1 LSLVTSTF
9 EKAFGNNYKELRELL
24 VEFGELKSFKKG
36 EFIIKEGEPAYGFY
50 WVLKGGAKVSI
61 QTNTKTEQ
69 IVTVL
74 SSADFVGISAVMER
88 HLHNKSAYV
97 LSDSAE
103 VLFISQAD
111 FFNYLQK
118 YPMVVLPLLK
128 HIEEKI
134 ERIEKRAAQ
143 IMRKT
148 IEQRLAYVLIMLQK
162 KFGSDEQGFLEFQL
176 SPKDLANFIG
186 TTRTT
191 VYRVLR
197 KLQDNHIVNSEHK
210 RVQILQSDR
219 LQELFSQQ
227 AALV

>member
-1 LSLVTSTF
+1 MSLVTSTF
-9 EKAFGNNYKELRELL
+9 EKTFGSNYPELRQLL
-24 VEFGELKSFKKG
+24 VQFGEIKSFKK
-36 EFIIKEGEPAYGFY
+36 EDFIIKEGEAAEGFY
-50 WVLKGGAKVSI
+50 WVLRGGAKVSI
-61 QTNTKTEQ
+61 QTNTKSEQ

-97 LSDSAE
+97 LSDEAE
-103 VLFISQAD
+103 VLFISQTD
-111 FFNYLQK
+111 FYAFLQK
-118 YPMVVLPLLK
+118 HPMVVLPLLK

-148 IEQRLAYVLIMLQK
+148 IEQRLAYVFIMLQK
-162 KFGSDEQGFLEFQL
+162 KFGCDEKGFLEFQL

-197 KLQDNHIVNSEHK
+197 KLQDNHIVNSDHK
-210 RVQILQSDR
+210 RVQILESNR

-227 AALV
+227 TA

>member
-1 LSLVTSTF
+1 VD
-9 EKAFGNNYKELRELL
+9 
-24 VEFGELKSFKKG
+24 FGELKSFKKG
-36 EFIIKEGEPAYGFY
+36 EYIIKEGEAAQGFY
-50 WVLKGGAKVSI
+50 WVLNGGAKVSI

-88 HLHNKSAYV
+88 HQHNKSAYV
-97 LSDSAE
+97 LSEEAE
-103 VLFISQAD
+103 VLFISQTN
-111 FFNYLQK
+111 FYNFLQK
-118 YPMVVLPLLK
+118 HPMVVLPLLK

-134 ERIEKRAAQ
+134 ERIEKRASQ

-148 IEQRLAYVLIMLQK
+148 IEQRLAYVFIMLQN
-162 KFGSDEQGFLEFQL
+162 KFGCDEKGFLEFQL

-197 KLQDNHIVNSEHK
+197 KLQDNNIVNSDHK
-210 RVQILQSDR
+210 RVQILESNK

-227 AALV
+227 AA

>member
-1 LSLVTSTF
+1 MSLVTSTF
-9 EKAFGNNYKELRELL
+9 DKEFGNSYPELRRLL

-36 EFIIKEGEPAYGFY
+36 DFIIKEGEVAQGFY

-97 LSDSAE
+97 LSDHAE
-103 VLFISQAD
+103 VLFISQSD
-111 FFNYLQK
+111 FYNFLQK
-118 YPMVVLPLLK
+118 NPMVVLPLLK

-148 IEQRLAYVLIMLQK
+148 IEQRLAYVFIMLQK
-162 KFGSDEQGFLEFQL
+162 KFGCDEKGFLEFQL

-197 KLQDNHIVNSEHK
+197 KLQNDHIVNSDHK
-210 RVQILQSDR
+210 RVQILESAKLR
-219 LQELFSQQ
+219 ELFGQQ
-227 AALV
+227 AA